1 LRPIFLV
8 SKDIQK
14 ILNDEYKKFV
24 KTDSTF
30 KGLMKKV
37 DKMKNCL
44 KFVKN
49 NQTELDRLKHMN
61 AVLDDCNKKLEDY
74 MNQKRAEFPRFYFLS
89 NEELI
94 DILANAADLSII

>member
-1 LRPIFLV
+1 
-8 SKDIQK
+8 
-14 ILNDEYKKFV
+14 
-24 KTDSTF
+24 
-30 KGLMKKV
+30 MKKV

>member
-1 LRPIFLV
+1 
-8 SKDIQK
+8 
-14 ILNDEYKKFV
+14 
-24 KTDSTF
+24 
-30 KGLMKKV
+30 
-37 DKMKNCL
+37 
-44 KFVKN
+44 
-49 NQTELDRLKHMN
+49 MN